1 MSRITKSV
9 GYIFISVSLVSLI
22 SLSSCKKDEEV
33 CYSCVKTQKAQGPTV
48 VDFCDVESKVAATKL
63 DYESQGFVCSEK

>member
-9 GYIFISVSLVSLI
+9 GYVLIAVSLL
-22 SLSSCKKDEEV
+22 SLSSLNSCKKDEDI
-33 CYSCVKTQKAQGPTV
+33 CYSCVKSQKAAGPTV
-48 VDFCDVESKVAATKL
+48 IDFCDVESKAEVIKS